1 MWYRYRPVK
10 KFRAIA
16 LARVLT
22 HQYLFRPAI
31 VGRAKL
37 YKLYMLSLSHANTS
51 ATGLNYPS
59 ANNSYA
65 TSW

>member
-1 MWYRYRPVK
+1 MWYRYRPVN

-31 VGRAKL
+31 LARA
-37 YKLYMLSLSHANTS
+37 KLYMLSLSHASTS
-51 ATGLNYPS
+51 ATRLNHPF

-65 TSW
+65 TSC